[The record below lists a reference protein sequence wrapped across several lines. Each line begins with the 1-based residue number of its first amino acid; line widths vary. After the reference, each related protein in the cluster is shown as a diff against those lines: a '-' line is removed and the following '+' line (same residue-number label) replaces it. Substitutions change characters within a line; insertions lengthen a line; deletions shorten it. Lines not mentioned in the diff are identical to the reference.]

1 MKLVS
6 DTSVI
11 IAVIT
16 NEPTK
21 AKLVAQTQ
29 GAELFAPSTL
39 DFEIGNSFSAMLR
52 RKRISL
58 EQAVTAIQI
67 YQQIPINLIEI
78 DVMSALELAAQLN
91 TYAYDAYMI
100 ACAKD
105 QNCPLLTLDAGLMR
119 AAKTVGV
126 EVLEVKQNDADF
138 S

>member
-21 AKLVAQTQ
+21 AALVAQTA

-58 EQAVTAIQI
+58 EQAITAIEI
-67 YQQIPINLIEI
+67 YRQIPINLIEI
-78 DVMSALELAAQLN
+78 DVMKAVKLAAQLN
-91 TYAYDAYMI
+91 IYAYDAYMI
-100 ACAKD
+100 ACAQD

-119 AAKTVGV
+119 AAKSVGV
-126 EVLEVKQNDADF
+126 EVLEVK
-138 S
+138 